1 MSIVTKNIS
10 VPDSDANLPDGS
22 SVKHMEFDST
32 TVSVISCKPG
42 WMWSKHVKPKVCTNS
57 SEKDHMGYL
66 FSGRLACQMTGE
78 EAVVELGPGDAFRIP
93 PGHDAWVVGDN
104 EVVMEFTA
112 KEVIPYALKE

>member
-1 MSIVTKNIS
+1 
-10 VPDSDANLPDGS
+10 
-22 SVKHMEFDST
+22 
-32 TVSVISCKPG
+32 
-42 WMWSKHVKPKVCTNS
+42 
-57 SEKDHMGYL
+57 
-66 FSGRLACQMTGE
+66 MTGE